1 MVDEALILAVE
12 RLRDGLGEFKSSIR
26 SKYANAQRQV
36 VDDKLKETA
45 ARLAETWIVNLSQR
59 SEIAQACSSDY
70 VADLG
75 VHFQRLLAF
84 SEHATQ
90 RTRYDSE
97 INSILKEFSLQLVIP
112 LKQSRERVTQ
122 AITTLVPV
130 APIPVVSMQQASEPF
145 RAAAFVGYS
154 FAPSDKLVVDCV
166 IETLVSLGIKVVTG
180 EKPRAERIS
189 DKVKRL
195 IEDQHIFVGVFTKR
209 DKISRKKEWTTSP
222 WVLDE
227 KAYALGKGKK
237 LILLKE
243 VGVGSIGG
251 IQGDY
256 EFIEFSRDT
265 LHTVPTRLI
274 SMFQFTLVGLRT

>member
-1 MVDEALILAVE
+1 L
-12 RLRDGLGEFKSSIR
+12 
-26 SKYANAQRQV
+26 KYANAQRQV

-70 VADLG
+70 FADLG

-90 RTRYDSE
+90 RTRYDFE

-112 LKQSRERVTQ
+112 LKQSRARVTQ
-122 AITTLVPV
+122 AIPTHVPV
-130 APIPVVSMQQASEPF
+130 VAPPATLAQQASEPF

-154 FAPSDKLVVDCV
+154 FAPTDKLVVDCV
-166 IETLVSLGIKVVTG
+166 IESLVSLGVKVVTG
-180 EKPRAERIS
+180 EKPRADRIS

-227 KAYALGKGKK
+227 KAYALAKGKK

-243 VGVGSIGG
+243 VGVVSIGG

-265 LHTVPTRLI
+265 LHSVPTRLV
-274 SMFQFTLVGLRT
+274 SMFEFTLVGLRT